1 MKSKYYSILGLP
13 NGASQ
18 NDVRKKYRKLA
29 MQYHPDKNP
38 SEAAQKKFLEITEAY
53 EILMGKRPAPKT
65 RVSASQRKTM
75 SKEDVEQE
83 KKDRVK
89 EARKRYEAQQA
100 REEREAEMYYQFL
113 ISPQRKKAMR
123 IITGVA
129 TVLAI
134 FLILDLFLPR
144 HQEDQHI
151 LRFSK
156 GSAKALN
163 GNQLKGVTTSTNNT
177 YWIPNFSYQV
187 FGKPNRVVVERSW
200 FFHHPVRIVSIGK
213 LGFSSFRIYYNF
225 YRNFGI
231 ALFFLIIPWLY
242 WIYQKRTPYFTI
254 FANLGYYMT
263 GVFLLYFLIVGNR
276 WVHAVSLG
284 FL

>member
-1 MKSKYYSILGLP
+1 MGLP
-13 NGASQ
+13 NGA
-18 NDVRKKYRKLA
+18 NETDIRKKYRKLA
-29 MQYHPDKNP
+29 MQYHPDKNQ

-53 EILMGKRPAPKT
+53 EILIGKRPAPKVI
-65 RVSASQRKTM
+65 VSASQRKTM

-100 REEREAEMYYQFL
+100 REAREAEQYYQFL

-129 TVLAI
+129 TILAV

-144 HQEDQHI
+144 HQEEQFVK
-151 LRFSK
+151 RFSK
-156 GSAKALN
+156 KTARSLN
-163 GNQLKGVTTSTNNT
+163 GERLTGITISNDQTFWL
-177 YWIPNFSYQV
+177 
-187 FGKPNRVVVERSW
+187 PNRSYVICGKDTRVILEKSW
-200 FFHHPVRIVSIGK
+200 FFHHPIRIVSIGK
-213 LGFSSFRIYYNF
+213 LGYSSFRIYYNF

-231 ALFFLIIPWLY
+231 ALFLLIIPWLY

-254 FANLGYYMT
+254 VANLGYYMT

-276 WVHAVSLG
+276 WVHAACFG

>member
-1 MKSKYYSILGLP
+1 MKSNYYSVLGLT
-13 NGASQ
+13 NGASET
-18 NDVRKKYRKLA
+18 DIRKKYRKLA

-53 EILMGKRPAPKT
+53 EILAGKRPAPKV

-75 SKEDVEQE
+75 SKEDIEKE

-100 REEREAEMYYQFL
+100 KEAREAELYYQFL
-113 ISPQRKKAMR
+113 ISPRRKKAMR

-129 TVLAI
+129 TILAV

-144 HQEDQHI
+144 HQQEQHI
-151 LRFSK
+151 LRFSQ

-163 GNQLKGVTTSTNNT
+163 GKQLKAITTSTNDT
-177 YWIPNFSYQV
+177 YWMPNISYDIC
-187 FGKPNRVVVERSW
+187 GKSTRVVVERSW
-200 FFHHPVRIVSIGK
+200 FFHHPVRLISIGK
-213 LGFSSFRIYYNF
+213 MGYKSFQIYYNF

-231 ALFFLIIPWLY
+231 ALFVLLIPWLY
-242 WIYQKRTPYFTI
+242 WIYRKRTPYFTV
-254 FANLGYYMT
+254 FANLGYYFA
-263 GVFLLYFLIVGNR
+263 GGFLLYFLIIGNR
-276 WVHAVSLG
+276 WIHAVTFG
-284 FL
+284 FF